1 MRVWIFSLPRSF
13 PCVEYVQ
20 HSCASLGNLT
30 VRDKMCQHPSYLL
43 LSPSFPQVPHLWLN
57 KPGIY
62 KGYAS
67 NPFHRFPACCH
78 SHFTDGRKKT
88 QWDLQR
94 WRNFPNILWWSKQ
107 APGIPAQEA
116 LLHSLGPSLSGFPCP
131 QQHSLQSQ
139 GYPQWW
145 QSDDSFWSKR
155 EPWAGVSPHMHI
167 PLFNWIFTGTDEVHT
182 KRKLSLRE
190 FKQSA
195 NT

>member
-1 MRVWIFSLPRSF
+1 MRVWIFSLPQKLSLCRVCPAQLCILGEPNSKRQN
-13 PCVEYVQ
+13 VQ
-20 HSCASLGNLT
+20 TSLILT
-30 VRDKMCQHPSYLL
+30 PVTKLPS
-43 LSPSFPQVPHLWLN
+43 SPTSLAKL
-57 KPGIY
+57 GIY

-94 WRNFPNILWWSKQ
+94 WRKFPNILWWSKQ

-139 GYPQWW
+139 GYPRWW

-155 EPWAGVSPHMHI
+155 EPGAGVSPHMHI
-167 PLFNWIFTGTDEVHT
+167 PLFNWIFTETDEVHT